1 MCGDLELEGYVLNP
15 SASSYDALRLAGEY
29 SAAVSVENGDEN
41 DCAAASLRR
50 LFAAMDKKIEETD
63 SSCCFMTSSF
73 RSRMCSLQWSRRA
86 SPLTATES
94 RNSANSSARG

>member
-29 SAAVSVENGDEN
+29 SAAVPVENGDEN

-50 LFAAMDKKIEETD
+50 LFAAMDKKLRKTD
-63 SSCCFMTSSF
+63 SRSCFMI
-73 RSRMCSLQWSRRA
+73 
-86 SPLTATES
+86 
-94 RNSANSSARG
+94 